1 MAGLMLCCQ
10 GLHVSRKKEQET
22 EDHMLKLAER
32 EEGRLK
38 QEIDRIQRQLNELK
52 DRENVYEVRDSS
64 RRVLT

>member
-1 MAGLMLCCQ
+1 MLCCQ
-10 GLHVSRKKEQET
+10 GLHASRKKEQET

-38 QEIDRIQRQLNELK
+38 QEIDRIQRQLDELK
-52 DRENVYEVRDSS
+52 DRENVYEVRHSS